1 MNKQYIVN
9 YLIIKYNL
17 KSYLEISTP
26 TTSFVY
32 SEIICDDKTLI
43 CYSIDQTNI
52 RQDNDTILSLEEYK
66 NIKFDKKF
74 DIIFVDPYHSFDQSN
89 YDIELAYSLL
99 SENGF
104 IVVHD
109 CYTTVKELYNIEFQ
123 YEAWCGETYKAFIN
137 FNINHPKNQL
147 FVVDCDFGCGIISKY
162 KKRRKFYDKK
172 LDDITLDKFLSN
184 PDEFITLLNENDLKL
199 HY

>member
-9 YLIIKYNL
+9 YLILKNNL

-43 CYSIDQTNI
+43 CYSIDQPNV
-52 RQDNDTILSLEEYK
+52 RQDIDTILSLEEYK
-66 NIKFDKKF
+66 NIKFDRKF
-74 DIIFVDPYHSFDQSN
+74 DIIFVDPYHTFDQSN

-109 CYTTVKELYNIEFQ
+109 CYTTLKFLYNPEYQ
-123 YEAWCGETYKAFIN
+123 YGGWCGETYKSFIN
-137 FNINHPKNQL
+137 FNINHPKYQL
-147 FVVDCDFGCGIISKY
+147 FVVDCDYGCGIISKN
-162 KKRRKFYDKK
+162 KKRRKLYDKK
-172 LDDITLDKFLSN
+172 LDDITLDNFLEKT
-184 PDEFITLLNENDLKL
+184 DDFIMLINENDFYL